1 MSQLGTLLRLKG
13 NFTHVT
19 IGIAYSIP
27 IFSSTLIGA
36 FFVPVNLSLKAAN
49 TYTVRTVY
57 FP

>member
-19 IGIAYSIP
+19 IDIAYSIP
-27 IFSSTLIGA
+27 IFSGTLIGA
-36 FFVPVNLSLKAAN
+36 FFVPVNLSLTVAN
-49 TYTVRTVY
+49 TYTVRTAY